1 MRLAVN
7 EAYYASVQN
16 GVEMDLAQTN
26 AASTDCQ
33 QTAAQ
38 YINMALTG
46 QISCQEA
53 MDQLKPELE
62 EILETNDYMQGN

>member
-1 MRLAVN
+1 
-7 EAYYASVQN
+7 
-16 GVEMDLAQTN
+16 MDLAQTN

-53 MDQLKPELE
+53 MDQLKAELE